1 MKYFIHL
8 IVLAT
13 LTTWITSCSS
23 STSSVIAKVEK
34 IVKDKFVFNTLLKWK
49 YNIQNLKQH
58 TTETGEI
65 SVYVDDK
72 TGTFLL
78 DRSAYGRS
86 GEMID
91 FVIADQK
98 GNYIVALKDEFG
110 NKRKFVVK
118 SKELSNVVNN
128 PEQIAKYVN
137 FLTRPSGKKEIFPSL
152 GKQTN
157 VVGVEYYVTDP
168 ISGNIS
174 TIMLAPVSY
183 SFFPI
188 TLFNG
193 LGLDA
198 QMSYPFDVYG
208 IIPNNKILLKEN
220 KETPDL
226 QLEIYLISAESTVHK
241 LNIHDYKE

>member
-1 MKYFIHL
+1 MKYFIYL
-8 IVLAT
+8 IILGV
-13 LTTWITSCSS
+13 LTTWMTSCSP
-23 STSSVIAKVEK
+23 STLGVIVKDEK
-34 IVKDKFVFNTLLKWK
+34 IVKDKFEFNTILKWK
-49 YNIQNLKQH
+49 YNIQNLKNH

-65 SVYVDDK
+65 NVYVDDK

-78 DRSAYGRS
+78 DRSAYGKS

-98 GNYIVALKDEFG
+98 GNYIVAHKDEFG

-118 SKELSNVVNN
+118 SKELTNVINN
-128 PEQIAKYVN
+128 PEKIAKNVN
-137 FLTRPSGKKEIFPSL
+137 FLTRPSGKMEIFPYL

-198 QMSYPFDVYG
+198 QMSYPFDDYG

-220 KETPDL
+220 KETSDL
-226 QLEIYLISAESTVHK
+226 QLEISLISAESTVHK
-241 LNIHDYKE
+241 LNIHDYKG